1 MRELDA
7 LLGAWLDS
15 RWHQADAELQQAFDL
30 LLGQE
35 DDQLWDW
42 LLGRSRP
49 EDPALD
55 RIVDDVRHHA
65 GQR

>member
-35 DDQLWDW
+35 DDQLWD
-42 LLGRSRP
+42 
-49 EDPALD
+49 
-55 RIVDDVRHHA
+55 
-65 GQR
+65 